1 MADTIRES
9 QLCNEVVAKEQPAT
23 EAVPFTHP
31 CRPGGGL
38 SPCITMRKSNASS
51 SKANATWSQG
61 LSQPRAKPMRVENDL
76 LGLSLHSARDA
87 LTHHENDPVKPSS
100 SKSLQHKKTSLKD
113 DPEVTKLLKLLQTT
127 DFVGK
132 IDPIH
137 HSRYIAVPPEE
148 ESNFTVSS
156 LFDLSEM
163 HHSSISIMTNYNS
176 DEHLHS
182 PMQASQ
188 RALEL

>member
-1 MADTIRES
+1 MLLER
-9 QLCNEVVAKEQPAT
+9 
-23 EAVPFTHP
+23 
-31 CRPGGGL
+31 
-38 SPCITMRKSNASS
+38 
-51 SKANATWSQG
+51 
-61 LSQPRAKPMRVENDL
+61 DL

-87 LTHHENDPVKPSS
+87 LTPNEIDQVKPSS
-100 SKSLQHKKTSLKD
+100 SKSLQHKRSSLKD
-113 DPEVTKLLKLLQTT
+113 DPEVANLLKLLQTT

-148 ESNFTVSS
+148 ESNFTVNS

-163 HHSSISIMTNYNS
+163 HHSSTSIMTSYNS
-176 DEHLHS
+176 DEHLLS

-188 RALEL
+188 RALELLNFGNISEQVIADRQIGLD